1 MDSLGLVA
9 IAVVGLGLGWLIW
22 RLATMKTDPEG
33 YSTVASYTDENH
45 VSRAERVLEAA
56 GVPYRLD
63 DHSTQYTY
71 RGRGTDI
78 RLLVPNNR
86 RAEAAS
92 LLRSAAT
99 KPQDPSGEADHDAP
113 PA

>member
-1 MDSLGLVA
+1 MASMGLVA
-9 IAVVGLGLGWLIW
+9 IAVVALALGWLIW

-45 VSRAERVLEAA
+45 VSRAERILEAA
-56 GVPYRLD
+56 GIPYRLD
-63 DHSTQYTY
+63 DHSTEYTY

-86 RAEAAS
+86 ISDAAN
-92 LLRSAAT
+92 LLKS
-99 KPQDPSGEADHDAP
+99 K
-113 PA
+113 